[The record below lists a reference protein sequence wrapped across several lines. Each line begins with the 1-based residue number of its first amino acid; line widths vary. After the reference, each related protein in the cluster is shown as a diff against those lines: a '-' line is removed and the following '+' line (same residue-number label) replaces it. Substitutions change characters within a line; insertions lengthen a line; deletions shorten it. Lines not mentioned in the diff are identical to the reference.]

1 MFCEMGMLERKQENE
16 SKNMANNWLKRGTV
30 NSQGKIYKVKIQQ
43 A

>member
-1 MFCEMGMLERKQENE
+1 MFCEMGMSERKQENE